1 MGTPQAPRNA
11 RAKTGRGAA
20 PGRGDVA
27 GSSAPW
33 GAGERARGASTASS
47 ERLPVRAVARAFELL
62 AQLGGDAPSRT
73 LSGLARATR
82 LPVSTV
88 SRLLATLEQ
97 ADFVRRD
104 SEGRYAP
111 GTRLLQAGLAALRG
125 TDIYD
130 LSEPHLRRL
139 SEASGET
146 ANLVTRADAD
156 NAIYLR
162 QVLSAHSLHHAGWLG
177 RLLPIS
183 ATAAG
188 QALLGHAGREGYL
201 AMRDALEEG
210 VTAVAAP
217 VRGADGR
224 IVASLSIT
232 GPGFR
237 IRDSQLAR
245 FGALLV
251 AEAAQLSEALGAPAL
266 APGATGARGRAAGNG
281 G

>member
-1 MGTPQAPRNA
+1 MVKPQAPRKA
-11 RAKTGRGAA
+11 RSTPAA
-20 PGRGDVA
+20 SA
-27 GSSAPW
+27 G
-33 GAGERARGASTASS
+33 

-73 LSGLARATR
+73 LSGLARATK

-88 SRLLATLEQ
+88 ARLLATLEQ

-104 SEGRYAP
+104 NEGRYAP
-111 GTRLLQAGLAALRG
+111 GTRLLRAGLAALRG
-125 TDIYD
+125 NDIYD

-139 SEASGET
+139 SQASGET
-146 ANLVTRADAD
+146 ANLVTRADPE

-162 QVLSAHSLHHAGWLG
+162 QVLSERSLHHAGWLG
-177 RLLPIS
+177 RLLPIA

-188 QALLGHAGREGYL
+188 QALLGQGERDGYV

-217 VRGADGR
+217 VRGPEGR
-224 IVASLSIT
+224 VVASLSIT
-232 GPGFR
+232 GPSFR
-237 IRDSQLAR
+237 IRDAQLAR

-251 AEAAQLSEALGAPAL
+251 AEAAQLSEALGAPAP
-266 APGATGARGRAAGNG
+266 ASGAGAGAGATRGTQRKTAAKR
-281 G
+281 